1 MLIRD
6 DRNMPEKRASTAFP
20 IGLILLAICAI
31 FAYLAIGGALLE
43 NGTETVVYTPQIAE
57 MPEAR

>member
-1 MLIRD
+1 MVTHD
-6 DRNMPEKRASTAFP
+6 NSNMPERRATPAFP

-43 NGTETVVYTPQIAE
+43 SETETVVYTPPAADA
-57 MPEAR
+57 PEPR